1 MSTTKT
7 LPEWL
12 KPFLPFLAW
21 WPMLNRQT
29 VKADLMAGL
38 TGAVVVLPQGVAF
51 ATIAGMPPEYGLYA
65 GIVPAII
72 AALFGSS
79 WHLVSGPTTA
89 ASIVLF
95 SILSTYAEP
104 GSAPYVQLA
113 FTLTL
118 MVGVIELALGIS
130 RLGALVNFISHSVVI
145 GFTAG
150 AAILIA
156 TNQVKNF
163 VGLPI
168 PRGSSFEATWETLFT
183 HITHIDPYITAV
195 AVSTLLIGILMR
207 RFFPRWPYMIVAM
220 LGGSIL
226 ALVLKQLGGESIS
239 SVGALPS
246 SLPPLSVPTL
256 TMETFRELAQG
267 AVAVTL
273 LALTEAVSIARA
285 MAVRSGQHL
294 DGNQEFIGQGLSNI
308 VGSFFSGYVATGSF
322 NRSGLNYS
330 AGAKTPLAAVLAGL
344 LLAVIVVL
352 VAPLAAYLP
361 NAAMAGVLFLVAW
374 GLIDFHHIR
383 QIIRA
388 SHAESAILITTF
400 VSTLTLE
407 LEEAIVIGVI
417 LSLVIYL
424 SRTSRPQV
432 VKRVPDPNHPK
443 RKFSRDPLLPECPQM
458 KIVRIDGSLFFG
470 AVSTVQESFHDFE
483 EKTPSQKH
491 LVVVASPINFIDV
504 AGAELLATE
513 AKRRRA
519 QGGGLYFIQLKSAV
533 LKTLRRGRYMDE
545 IGEQS
550 SFRTKSE
557 AIANVFE
564 KLDARVCSSCHLR
577 VFNECGRV
585 PGTQASPAQ
594 RPAGLQASTAASPA
608 PAAHPSSA

>member
-1 MSTTKT
+1 MQSPMSNTISP
-7 LPEWL
+7 PEWL
-12 KPFLPFLAW
+12 KPFMPFLTW
-21 WPMLNRQT
+21 WPMVNRGT
-29 VKADLMAGL
+29 LREDFMAGL

-95 SILSTYAEP
+95 SILSTHAEP
-104 GSAPYVQLA
+104 ASAPYVQLA
-113 FTLTL
+113 FTLTF
-118 MVGVIELALGIS
+118 MVGMIELALGLS

-163 VGLPI
+163 FGMPI
-168 PRGSSFEATWETLFT
+168 PRGSSFVETWQTLFT
-183 HITHIDPYITAV
+183 HLDQIGPYVTAV
-195 AVSTLLIGILMR
+195 SVVTLVTGILVR
-207 RFFPRWPYMIVAM
+207 RFLPRWPYMIIAM
-220 LGGSIL
+220 LGGS
-226 ALVLKQLGGESIS
+226 VLGIVLQQSGVKTIS
-239 SVGALPS
+239 TVGALPS
-246 SLPPLSVPTL
+246 TLPPLSMPSLSVDSL
-256 TMETFRELAQG
+256 RDLFSG

-308 VGSFFSGYVATGSF
+308 IGSFFSGYVATGSF
-322 NRSGLNYS
+322 NRSGLNYT
-330 AGAKTPLAAVLAGL
+330 AGAKTPMAAIIAGV

-352 VAPLAAYLP
+352 VAPFAAYLP

-383 QIIRA
+383 QIIRT
-388 SHAESAILITTF
+388 SRAETAILLVTF
-400 VSTLTLE
+400 IATLSIA
-407 LEEAIVIGVI
+407 LEEAIVIGVM

-424 SRTSRPQV
+424 SRTSRPHV
-432 VKRVPDPNHPK
+432 VKRVPDPRHPK
-443 RKFSRDPLLPECPQM
+443 RKFTRDPDLPECPQM
-458 KIVRIDGSLFFG
+458 KIVRVDGSLFFG
-470 AVSTVQESFHDFE
+470 AVSAVQESFRKFE
-483 EKTPSQKH
+483 QQSPSQKH
-491 LVVVASPINFIDV
+491 LVVVASPINFVDV
-504 AGAELLATE
+504 AGAEFLASE
-513 AKRRRA
+513 AKRRHA

-533 LKTLRRGRYMDE
+533 LKTLRRGGFMDA
-545 IGEQS
+545 IGEEN
-550 SFRTKSE
+550 SFRTKSD
-557 AIANVFE
+557 AISNVFQ
-564 KLDARVCSSCHLR
+564 KLDPQVCRQCRLR

-585 PGTQASPAQ
+585 PGVE
-594 RPAGLQASTAASPA
+594 AAPRSVQEPL
-608 PAAHPSSA
+608 SA